1 MTELKKCDG
10 MPLSIKVR
18 CFPSLEGSQCTLL
31 THGGVRGSMGEVQI
45 MENEF
50 EGRADRKG
58 LGGFFSEE
66 FVKKISFVRLQS
78 RFP

>member
-1 MTELKKCDG
+1 
-10 MPLSIKVR
+10 MPLSNVQ

-31 THGGVRGSMGEVQI
+31 THGGVRGQHGRGFRSMSFSV
-45 MENEF
+45 
-50 EGRADRKG
+50 G
-58 LGGFFSEE
+58 LIERVYVTGGFFSEE

>member
-1 MTELKKCDG
+1 
-10 MPLSIKVR
+10 
-18 CFPSLEGSQCTLL
+18 
-31 THGGVRGSMGEVQI
+31 MGEVQI